1 MRSLSNLLKPKNIDE
16 IIGQKHLVGEDG
28 ILTKMLKE
36 NYKWSFILYGPPGSG
51 KTTIATLYSKASN
64 IDAYFFNAAID
75 GKSKL
80 KDILDTTLYNNVL
93 IVIDEIHRMKKD
105 IQDYLLPY
113 LEDDK
118 VMLIGLTTT
127 NPYHTINLAIRSRLR
142 LFPINPI
149 SNEDMMIAFNRAEM
163 ELNPVSK
170 MSEPAIQKLIDLAGN
185 DLRTFYNL
193 IETAFLLNDDLD
205 VITLKDVN
213 KINFQSS
220 LQLDSDGEN
229 YYQLLSALQKS
240 IRGSDTDASIHYL
253 ARLITLGDLES
264 IIRRLLVIGY
274 EDIGLANPSLQPKVL
289 AACQAAKIV
298 GFPEARIILSGIV
311 IEMALSPKSN
321 SSQVALDEA
330 ISDYKK
336 GITGDVPVFLNNS
349 EIMRDPTLYKL
360 PHDLDNS
367 VDDVKYLP
375 EKIQNKKYYI
385 AKETSPYEK
394 ALKERKEILDK
405 FKKY

>member
-1 MRSLSNLLKPKNIDE
+1 
-16 IIGQKHLVGEDG
+16 
-28 ILTKMLKE
+28 
-36 NYKWSFILYGPPGSG
+36 
-51 KTTIATLYSKASN
+51 
-64 IDAYFFNAAID
+64 
-75 GKSKL
+75 
-80 KDILDTTLYNNVL
+80 
-93 IVIDEIHRMKKD
+93 
-105 IQDYLLPY
+105 
-113 LEDDK
+113 
-118 VMLIGLTTT
+118 
-127 NPYHTINLAIRSRLR
+127 
-142 LFPINPI
+142 
-149 SNEDMMIAFNRAEM
+149 MIAFNRAEM